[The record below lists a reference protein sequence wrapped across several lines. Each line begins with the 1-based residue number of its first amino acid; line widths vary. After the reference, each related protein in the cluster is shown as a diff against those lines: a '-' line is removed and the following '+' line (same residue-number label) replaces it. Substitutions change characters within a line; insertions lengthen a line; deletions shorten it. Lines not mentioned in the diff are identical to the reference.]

1 MASLGKVVI
10 EAAMPQINIPA
21 IMPELNLG
29 TELSKHFEEVYKVP
43 QLDVSKLHGIQGVVS
58 SVDSVN
64 MDAFKAAYNNAGLNW
79 TNQIVE
85 QANKLNTVC
94 NMSAFNSTGLQELKK
109 IADKYNQI
117 SNDFK
122 IVEKDVKTEQY
133 RDNENKTSDEEK
145 NGKDTQ

>member
-1 MASLGKVVI
+1 MKMKYTILRKPFAWQYLMPNMI
-10 EAAMPQINIPA
+10 EDFNIE
-21 IMPELNLG
+21 I
-29 TELSKHFEEVYKVP
+29 
-43 QLDVSKLHGIQGVVS
+43 
-58 SVDSVN
+58 
-64 MDAFKAAYNNAGLNW
+64 
-79 TNQIVE
+79 E

-109 IADKYNQI
+109 IADKYHQI